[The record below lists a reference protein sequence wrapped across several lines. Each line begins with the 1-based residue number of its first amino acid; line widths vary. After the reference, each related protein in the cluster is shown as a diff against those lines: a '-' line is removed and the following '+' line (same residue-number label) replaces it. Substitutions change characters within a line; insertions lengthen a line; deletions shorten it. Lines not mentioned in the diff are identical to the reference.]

1 MKKFA
6 AVFPGQGSQSVGMF
20 ASFMDNS
27 VVASVY
33 EEASEALGYDLKKLT
48 LEGPESELNR
58 TEVTQPAILTASV
71 AAFRAFAAQCDDMP
85 VCMAGHSLGE
95 YSALVCAGALEF
107 SDAVRLVRLRGQAM
121 QDAVPQGE
129 GAMAAVLGLD
139 DDVIVNACEEV
150 SVAGNKVWAANFNT
164 PGQVVVSGTAQGVAK
179 VSEVLAAKGARRV
192 VPLAV
197 SAPSHCPLMQS
208 AADKLSEALSKL
220 KICDAKIPVYSNA
233 YAKPETKASEITDAL
248 VRQLV
253 GPVRWVETVLGM
265 KNSGVE
271 VLVEMGPNRVL
282 SGMLRRIDRSLI
294 AANVGD
300 PESLVKTMEALN

>member
-33 EEASEALGYDLKKLT
+33 EEASDALGYDLKKVT

-71 AAFRAFAAQCDDMP
+71 AAFRAFSAKCDGMP

-139 DDVIVNACEEV
+139 DDVIVKACEEI
-150 SVAGNKVWAANFNT
+150 SAEGNKVWAANFNT

-179 VSEVLAAKGARRV
+179 VSEALTAAGARRV

-208 AADKLSEALSKL
+208 AADKLSEALSNL
-220 KICDAKIPVYSNA
+220 KISDAKIPVYSNA

-271 VLVEMGPNRVL
+271 ILVEMGPNRVL

-294 AANVGD
+294 ATNVGD
-300 PESLVKTMEALN
+300 PESLAKTMEALN

>member
-20 ASFMDNS
+20 ASFMDNT

-33 EEASEALGYDLKKLT
+33 EEASDALGYDLKKVT

-71 AAFRAFAAQCDDMP
+71 AAFRAFAAQCDEMP
-85 VCMAGHSLGE
+85 ACMAGHSLGE
-95 YSALVCAGALEF
+95 YSALVCAGVLDFA
-107 SDAVRLVRLRGQAM
+107 DAVRLVRLRGQAM

-139 DDVIVNACEEV
+139 DEVIVKACDEV
-150 SVAGNKVWAANFNT
+150 STAGSKVWAANFNT

-179 VSEVLAAKGARRV
+179 VSEILTSKGARRV

-208 AADKLSEALSKL
+208 AADKLSEALNKL
-220 KICDAKIPVYSNA
+220 KISNAKIPVSSNA
-233 YAKPETKASEITDAL
+233 FAKPETKASEIKDAL

-253 GPVRWVETVLGM
+253 GPVRWVETVSGM
-265 KNSGVE
+265 KASGVE

-282 SGMLRRIDRSLI
+282 SGMLRRIERSLI

-300 PESLVKTMEALN
+300 PESLTKTLEVLK

>member
-20 ASFMDNS
+20 ASFMDDP

-33 EEASEALGYDLKKLT
+33 EEASDALGYDLKKVT
-48 LEGPESELNR
+48 LDGPESELNR

-71 AAFRAFAAQCDDMP
+71 AAFRAFAAQCDEMP
-85 VCMAGHSLGE
+85 ACMAGHSLGE
-95 YSALVCAGALEF
+95 YSALVCAGVLDFA
-107 SDAVRLVRLRGQAM
+107 DAVRLVRLRGQAM

-139 DDVIVNACEEV
+139 DEVIVKACEEV
-150 SVAGNKVWAANFNT
+150 SAAGTKVWAANFNT

-179 VSEVLAAKGARRV
+179 VSEILTAKGARRV

-208 AADKLSEALSKL
+208 AADKLSEALNKL
-220 KICDAKIPVYSNA
+220 KISDAKIPVYSNA
-233 YAKPETKASEITDAL
+233 FAKPETKASEIKDAL

-253 GPVRWVETVLGM
+253 GPVRWVETVSGM
-265 KNSGVE
+265 KASGVE

-282 SGMLRRIDRSLI
+282 SGMLRRIERSLI

-300 PESLVKTMEALN
+300 PESLAKTLEVLK